1 MSRHTLR
8 ETAMTCLYQYFLL
21 KADIKTIVY
30 ENAGNEIDPFL
41 YTVTIDALKHKDYYI
56 EKIDFVLN
64 NKKISDDKKDAN
76 KKWSFE
82 RLGCVE
88 KAILLMAAA
97 ELDFET
103 ASKAVVIDE
112 AVTLAKKYCDED
124 TYKLINGVLDK
135 LC

>member
-21 KADIKTIVY
+21 NTDIKTIVY
-30 ENAGNEIDPFL
+30 DNAGNEVDTFL
-41 YTVTIDALKHKDYYI
+41 YTLTIDAVKYKEHYI
-56 EKIDFVLN
+56 AKINSVLN
-64 NKKISDDKKDAN
+64 DEWTFD
-76 KKWSFE
+76 

-103 ASKAVVIDE
+103 AAKAIVIDE
-112 AVTLAKKYCDED
+112 AVTLSKKYCDEE
-124 TYKLINGVLDK
+124 TYKLINGVLDR
-135 LC
+135 L

>member
-21 KADIKTIVY
+21 HGDIKSIVY

-56 EKIDFVLN
+56 QKINDVL
-64 NKKISDDKKDAN
+64 SDDWEFD
-76 KKWSFE
+76 

-103 ASKAVVIDE
+103 ANKAIVIDE
-112 AVTLAKKYCDED
+112 AVTLSKKYCDSD
-124 TYKLINGVLDK
+124 TYNLINGVLDK
-135 LC
+135 L